1 VKKLMEDENYRNF
14 VLSRLNVNLDKK
26 YSDEEDHIEDVVGY
40 YLLLLNLTPSFP
52 VVEIRILTYVCKLRL
67 RKTAFLHDQRSNT

>member
-26 YSDEEDHIEDVVGY
+26 YSDEDDHIEDVVGHF
-40 YLLLLNLTPSFP
+40 SEF
-52 VVEIRILTYVCKLRL
+52 IL
-67 RKTAFLHDQRSNT
+67 RKDACLFSRNKITSFLFLES